1 MTGRESPG
9 FDALLDYLRRTR
21 GFEFAAYKRGS
32 IIRRVEK
39 RMHDAG
45 VGSFADYTDYLE
57 VHPEEFPRLFDAIL
71 INVTEF
77 FRDEETWDYMRDVVL
92 PPLTAPAETPLRV
105 WSAGCASGEE
115 PYSMA
120 MLLAEALGREQFQ
133 NRVKIYATD
142 VDDAALNEARAG
154 TYTGKQIDHVPAR
167 LRERYFAAEGECFV
181 FDKELRRSVIFG
193 RHDLVQDAPIS
204 RVNVLMCRNTLMY
217 FNTEAQSRILAR
229 FHFGLA
235 DSGVLFLGKA
245 EMLLTH
251 THLFAPLELKR
262 RVFRKV
268 AKDNW
273 RERMAIMTQ
282 ANGEEAV
289 EAADDE
295 NILPAAFDT
304 GPHAQ
309 FVIDSNGFLA
319 LFNDRARLLFGL
331 ATSDLAK
338 PIQDLELSY
347 RPIELR
353 SLIAQTLDQRR
364 PITLREALWEA
375 VGHDAKR
382 FDVHIAPLYERSGRA
397 IGVSVSFVDVSRV
410 QELQVQLDRS
420 KHDLETAY
428 EELQST
434 NEELETTNEELQS
447 TVEELE
453 TTNEELQST
462 NEELETMNEELQST
476 NEELQTTIEELR
488 QRSDELNHAN
498 GFLQSILSGVHS
510 GVVVLDREM
519 RVIGWNLRAEDL
531 WGLRHD
537 EVAGQNFLNLD
548 IGLPTA
554 QLRSAIRACLNG
566 DGEFAEMTISATNRR
581 GKPIECRVTST
592 PLFGPAKDT
601 RGVILLMDEQQV
613 MKAM

>member
-1 MTGRESPG
+1 MIGQESPG
-9 FDALLDYLRRTR
+9 FDALLDHLRRTR
-21 GFEFAAYKRGS
+21 GFEFGAYKRGS
-32 IIRRVEK
+32 LIRRVEK
-39 RMHDAG
+39 RMQAAG
-45 VGSFADYTDYLE
+45 VGNFADYTDYLE
-57 VHPEEFPRLFDAIL
+57 VHPEEFSRLFDAIL

-77 FRDEETWDYMRDVVL
+77 FRDEESWEYVRTAVL
-92 PPLTAPAETPLRV
+92 PVVIAPAGAPVRV

-142 VDDAALNEARAG
+142 VDDAALNEARSG
-154 TYTGKQIDHVPAR
+154 SYTGKQLERVPEA
-167 LRERYFAAEGECFV
+167 LRGRYFVAEGDRFV

-193 RHDLVQDAPIS
+193 RHDLIQDAPIS
-204 RVNVLMCRNTLMY
+204 RVNLLMCRNTLMY
-217 FNTEAQSRILAR
+217 FNTEAQARILAR
-229 FHFGLA
+229 FHFGLG
-235 DSGVLFLGKA
+235 DSGVLFLGRA

-251 THLFAPLELKR
+251 AHLFTPLELKR
-262 RVFRKV
+262 RVFRRV
-268 AKDNW
+268 SKDNW

-282 ANGEEAV
+282 ANGEETHQ
-289 EAADDE
+289 AADHQSVF
-295 NILPAAFDT
+295 PAAFDAS
-304 GPHAQ
+304 PHAQ

-319 LFNDRARLLFGL
+319 LFNDRARALFGL
-331 ATSDLAK
+331 APSDLAK

-347 RPIELR
+347 RPVELR

-364 PITLREALWEA
+364 PVTLREALWEA
-375 VGHDAKR
+375 VGHDAKY
-382 FDVHIAPLYERSGRA
+382 FDVHVVPLYEQGGRPV
-397 IGVSVSFVDVSRV
+397 GVSVSFVDVSRV
-410 QELQVQLDRS
+410 QDLQVQLNRS

-476 NEELQTTIEELR
+476 NEELQSTIEELR
-488 QRSDELNHAN
+488 QRSDDLNHSN

-510 GVVVLDREM
+510 GVVVLDREV
-519 RVIGWNLRAEDL
+519 RVIGWNPRAEDL

-548 IGLPTA
+548 IGLPTD

-566 DGEFAEMTISATNRR
+566 DGELSEVTISATNRR
-581 GKPIECRVTST
+581 GKAIDCRVTST
-592 PLFGPAKDT
+592 PLIGPAKET
-601 RGVILLMDEQQV
+601 RGVILMMDEQQV
-613 MKAM
+613 MKTM